1 MKKLI
6 VIVTFIAVAGCQSV
20 EMASTPR
27 SIMFNNVGE
36 ATIKD
41 TSDKA
46 QAHCARSGRDAEL
59 VPDGVPDGMATFKC
73 VDR

>member
-1 MKKLI
+1 MKKLT
-6 VIVTFIAVAGCQSV
+6 VIAAFIALAGCQSV

-27 SIMFNNVGE
+27 SITFSSVGT

-41 TSDKA
+41 ATDKA

-59 VPDGVPDGMATFKC
+59 VPDGVADGLATFKC